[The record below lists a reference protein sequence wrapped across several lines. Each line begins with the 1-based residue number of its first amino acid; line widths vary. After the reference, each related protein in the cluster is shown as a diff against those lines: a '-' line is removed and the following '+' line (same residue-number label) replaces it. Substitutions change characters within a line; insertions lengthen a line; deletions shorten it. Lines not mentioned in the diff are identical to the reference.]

1 MDMSSVESVVEAI
14 RSGTSVGIR
23 GHGSRD
29 IPSSDTRPESW
40 VEAPSG
46 VVDFQ
51 PDEMIVRVRAGTTIA
66 ELDSALAIDGQFV
79 HGADSGRGTIGGVLA
94 CGRSGLH
101 RLGRGSIRDVV
112 LEVRFIDHQGNLVK
126 AGGPTVKNVSGFD
139 LGRLFV
145 GSFGVLGFAHEFVLR
160 TRPRPPAERW
170 HVAQV
175 SDPHEVAEIQRSFY
189 RPSSILWDGRQLHL
203 CLTGHPADID
213 EQIARSRFGWQPVD
227 PPVLPEGWRQST
239 IAPSAIASFITSEPE
254 RAIAQVGTGTIHHP
268 GPSAA
273 RPGGPERRGIV
284 TRLLTEFNPR
294 GLLNP
299 HIDTDAL

>member
-145 GSFGVLGFAHEFVLR
+145 GSFGSLASHTSSCSEPGRDHRPRGGTSLR
-160 TRPRPPAERW
+160 CPTPTRSPRSSGVSIVRRRFCGTAANSISVSPATRPTSTSKSPGVASAGSPSTLRCFPRAGGNRRSHPP
-170 HVAQV
+170 
-175 SDPHEVAEIQRSFY
+175 
-189 RPSSILWDGRQLHL
+189 
-203 CLTGHPADID
+203 
-213 EQIARSRFGWQPVD
+213 RSRRSSPANPNEPSRKWAPGRFTIPVRQQHD
-227 PPVLPEGWRQST
+227 PGDPND
-239 IAPSAIASFITSEPE
+239 
-254 RAIAQVGTGTIHHP
+254 VG
-268 GPSAA
+268 SSL
-273 RPGGPERRGIV
+273 V
-284 TRLLTEFNPR
+284 C
-294 GLLNP
+294 
-299 HIDTDAL
+299 